1 MNKKPK
7 TELNGLLNLQKIF
20 KMEGTY
26 DQRKVDNWKGKGVVI
41 DTAEVADYPESPFET
56 GIKSKKFNSGNWVI
70 VERYLTKEIAESGH
84 KRWVQTVEL
93 SGLPDNLTDVNTDEV
108 YTKMDE

>member
-1 MNKKPK
+1 MNKKLE
-7 TELNGLLNLQKIF
+7 TELNVLLNFPKILE
-20 KMEGTY
+20 MEKTY
-26 DQRKVDNWKGKGVVI
+26 DQRKVDNWKGEGVVI
-41 DTAEVADYPESPFET
+41 DTVEVVDYPESPFET
-56 GIKSKKFNSGNWVI
+56 GIKSEKFNSGNWVI

-93 SGLPDNLTDVNTDEV
+93 SGLPDNLTDVNTGEV